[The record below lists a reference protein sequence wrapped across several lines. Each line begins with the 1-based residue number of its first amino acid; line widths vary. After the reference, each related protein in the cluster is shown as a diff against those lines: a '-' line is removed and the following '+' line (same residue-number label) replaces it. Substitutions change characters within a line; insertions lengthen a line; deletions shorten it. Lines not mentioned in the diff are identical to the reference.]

1 MSNKTKVFNFSAVMF
16 LMYASHGLLFPQV
29 VPFLTH
35 LGYSASQ
42 RGLILSFLAIIAM
55 VGQILSGYL
64 CDRYGTIKR
73 FFIYGTFILAATGML
88 SYCVN
93 IHNFYYH
100 FFLVGTMAG
109 TVRILSNLF
118 ETWVLEVDGIY
129 HQFSFIRSFGSLG
142 WALASL
148 VSGFFIHRYGYPSL
162 GYLTGIM
169 SFVVIFYS
177 FKLEDATKQKND
189 NVATALRLKDLKVLL
204 TNKRYMYLVVV
215 FTLTYFVMNV
225 DSITI
230 TDYIFHLGG
239 NAQDVGVKW
248 FVEALSEIPLMLVG
262 GTLLKKYGGKNLMVF
277 SSIVMIIRMVT
288 YGMATSVFQ
297 IIVLSTLQAITF
309 PLILVAQKDLIF
321 RESPSHLRSTAQMFS
336 ISMSIGFSAIITPL
350 VSGILV
356 ERMPIQIVIFIFGV
370 IMIIP
375 TIMISIFKP
384 AHTN

>member
-1 MSNKTKVFNFSAVMF
+1 MSNKSKIFNFSAVMF

-93 IHNFYYH
+93 INNFYYH
-100 FFLVGTMAG
+100 FFLVGIMAG

-148 VSGFFIHRYGYPSL
+148 VSGFLIHRYGYPSL
-162 GYLTGIM
+162 GYISGLM
-169 SFVVIFYS
+169 SLVVIFYS
-177 FKLEDATKQKND
+177 FKLEDASKQTIEGST
-189 NVATALRLKDLKVLL
+189 ATLSFKDLKVLF

-215 FTLTYFVMNV
+215 FTLTYFVINV

-230 TDYIFHLGG
+230 TDYMFHLGG

-262 GTLLKKYGGKNLMVF
+262 GILLKRYGGKKLMIF
-277 SSIVMIIRMVT
+277 SSLIMIVRMVT
-288 YGMATSVFQ
+288 YGMATSVPQ
-297 IIVLSTLQAITF
+297 IIILSTLQAITF

-336 ISMSIGFSAIITPL
+336 ISMSIGFSAVITPL
-350 VSGILV
+350 VSGYLV
-356 ERMPIQIVIFIFGV
+356 EWLPIQTVIFIFGA

-375 TIMISIFKP
+375 TIMIFIFQP
-384 AHTN
+384 AHTK

>member
-1 MSNKTKVFNFSAVMF
+1 MSNKSKIFNFSAVMF

-93 IHNFYYH
+93 INNFYYH
-100 FFLVGTMAG
+100 FFLVGIMAG

-148 VSGFFIHRYGYPSL
+148 VSGFLIHRYGYPSL
-162 GYLTGIM
+162 GYISGLM
-169 SFVVIFYS
+169 SLVVIFYS
-177 FKLEDATKQKND
+177 FKLEDASKQTIEGST
-189 NVATALRLKDLKVLL
+189 ATLSFKDLKVLF
-204 TNKRYMYLVVV
+204 TNKRYMYLVIV
-215 FTLTYFVMNV
+215 FTLTYFVINV

-230 TDYIFHLGG
+230 TDYMFHLGG
-239 NAQDVGVKW
+239 NAQDVGIKW

-262 GTLLKKYGGKNLMVF
+262 GILLKRYGGKKLMVF
-277 SSIVMIIRMVT
+277 SSLIMIVRMVT
-288 YGMATSVFQ
+288 YGMATSVPQ
-297 IIVLSTLQAITF
+297 IIILSTLQAITF

-350 VSGILV
+350 VSGYLV
-356 ERMPIQIVIFIFGV
+356 EWMPIQTVIFIFGA

-375 TIMISIFKP
+375 TIMIFIFQP
-384 AHTN
+384 AHTK